1 MDSMKN
7 SDEIEGVIV
16 QPLKQII
23 DNRGAVLHMMKNDSE
38 FLDQFGEV
46 YFSEILPGIV
56 KAWRIQKE
64 KTQNLAVPINKI
76 RLVIY
81 DSRPNSNT
89 HGNVKE
95 YEIGR
100 PDNYSLIHIPPKLWY
115 GFQSLEGKT
124 ALVANC
130 TDYPNNP
137 DKIESL
143 PPDSSQIPYAWKS

>member
-1 MDSMKN
+1 MDSMRN

-16 QPLKQII
+16 QPLKQIV

-56 KAWRIQKE
+56 KAWKMQKE

-81 DSRPNSNT
+81 DSRPNSST
-89 HGNVKE
+89 HGKVKE

-100 PDNYSLIHIPPKLWY
+100 PDNYSLIHIPPNLWY
-115 GFQSLEGKT
+115 GFQSLDGQT

-130 TDYPNNP
+130 ADYPNNP
-137 DKIESL
+137 AEIDSL
-143 PPDSSQIPYAWKS
+143 PSDSSQIPYQWKP